1 MSSDSSP
8 DSLVCVYAMAAVD
21 VDASQLFFKSKAE
34 KQRRAVCQVMCMNYS
49 MRGGTDYHSQAIV
62 AQESSDSLYVSRSWD
77 LWFMRVMVVGSFPLT
92 IT

>member
-1 MSSDSSP
+1 MHELHDLPAFRDGCDAEGELNTRVVTSDSSP

-62 AQESSDSLYVSRSWD
+62 AQKSSDSL
-77 LWFMRVMVVGSFPLT
+77 
-92 IT
+92 